1 MKTTSQ
7 LKQWLFTKPIIFS
20 LILFGSVTVLGL
32 LFSIAQTFLQFD
44 MMESQLIIYV
54 IFILS
59 LAFASYFVIKKLP
72 HDKMP
77 QKDFI
82 AITNGTSII
91 SLASSLVVISI
102 YEIFAGTLRQKMMM
116 MYLLHPVML
125 NIILGFVIACALYI
139 LGVAVSGIYAKY
151 KRATTIGITPWK
163 VILSMPFAF
172 LLMWTPGYLIEEKG
186 KKSNLLIKSKWYTR
200 FNNWVMANFSNLLFT
215 FLFLLL
221 AKTIIAG
228 TATLILTI
236 ALLIIY
242 TLWYVKHK
250 SDFIKNIDKGYAL
263 TAVGINIAII
273 LAMILTTM

>member
-7 LKQWLFTKPIIFS
+7 LKQWLLTKPIIFA
-20 LILFGSVTVLGL
+20 LILFCSVTVLGL
-32 LFSIAQTFLQFD
+32 LLSVIQTFLPF
-44 MMESQLIIYV
+44 EPTIAVSA
-54 IFILS
+54 IFIIS
-59 LAFASYFVIKKLP
+59 LAFAAYYTIKKLP

-82 AITNGTSII
+82 AITNGASII
-91 SLASSLVVISI
+91 SLASSLFILSI
-102 YEIFAGTLRQKMMM
+102 YGIYAGTLRQKLMM
-116 MYLLHPVML
+116 MYLLHPGML
-125 NIILGFVIACALYI
+125 NVILGLLIAFALYI
-139 LGVAVSGIYAKY
+139 LGVAVSGVYAKY
-151 KRATTIGITPWK
+151 KRATTIGVTPWK

-186 KKSNLLIKSKWYTR
+186 NKSNLLIKSKWYTR

-215 FLFLLL
+215 FLFLLF

-228 TATLILTI
+228 TSTLILTI

-250 SDFIKNIDKGYAL
+250 SDFVKNIDKGYAL

-273 LAMILTTM
+273 LAMILTAI